1 MCSNKENSGK
11 DIHWIIIDDNES
23 VLENISDELTDSGIN
38 RNFIHCFTPGKQV
51 KFNPKLQSNNELW
64 LDFNGDTYDW
74 DYEINPSLI
83 KGWRKT
89 LFELIKDIENKISNI
104 KKLYFVFILDILY
117 QDDCNFCGFDLYRAI
132 RWHINPEHYIVRFL
146 SHLSRSL
153 IEEFID
159 NEYPNLKLGREVK
172 KRISKNEISKKGT
185 RLKANNYYRIDL
197 GFYSKAGYRKDISRS
212 SNVDDIKINIIN
224 HDIIDNIKETFP
236 RDISYNDIF
245 WLYNNI
251 YPVLKVCEDSEN
263 SKTDKNNKK
272 EEEDISYVVID
283 GEKRIDISSV
293 KYNKN
298 YITRESIFKSRY
310 KFLELCYNLIQED
323 KKSDIIENIGI
334 FNQTNNSFKFNITG
348 EDTDKKMSK
357 GLHFECEWMG
367 KEYTLKSPLYRQEV
381 LRLYNLLNDPEK
393 KVIDILFIGDKVDVK
408 LANSIVNDELVDNVN
423 DIKDLQT
430 IVGKTRPKYI
440 IVNQADDNN
449 NTILKTIKEVILS
462 IPNFEIHGF
471 GVYFI
476 ANYWQDKGIPQ
487 SCLLNIKDDNTICI
501 ESPISPVFWKLI
513 FMLAVEY
520 PLDTIIHDLFN
531 KNNYTVEEWE
541 KAKQRAVNLLS
552 LKKDD
557 KKYQSISDIIGGSIY
572 DGNMKWSVGN
582 QIYNYRNFLI
592 KLGINSKQE
601 GNVEHIHWILIT
613 DNDKLKNTIQKELEK
628 LAENFAI
635 SNNLKYT
642 DEDFTCWMFSD
653 IDEIDKIEKKVDE
666 LKQINNSQFVFMF
679 DSKAPILQY
688 IKEENKEIL
697 QTAIQYIAERMKRE
711 SITFRIFFTYNS
723 QSEREEFYSERKYL
737 QIEEYKAIDE
747 LNNIENR
754 LVKRIKEEQKDLLKG
769 ITEEQKI
776 LVKGIKDELDK
787 RMKDVVSAKQLFLF
801 YPSEMKE
808 DKIEII
814 GPDVLYFIRKD
825 LKNCYSL
832 NKELWGIFEQK
843 DDHKEFL
850 KHIEDQLEKFYKEI
864 KFTFNKDKYETNNIN
879 CQCNWT
885 GYALKEQDN
894 INFFKDRIRLIS
906 KYIVLKLNRENYK
919 KLYDDP
925 IFDEMKRYK
934 LSCYKG
940 NIRWNNL
947 FEHEKKF
954 IICRIICVIINKEKK
969 KIEDEKNRGRKKTN
983 TGIIKIVFDEYFY
996 LKKDD
1001 CNEILKGISLLNL
1014 VPSFFW

>member
-1 MCSNKENSGK
+1 MCSNKTNSEK
-11 DIHWIIIDDNES
+11 EIHWIIIDDNES
-23 VLENISDELTDSGIN
+23 VLKNIFVELTDSGIKGD
-38 RNFIHCFTPGKQV
+38 FIHCFTPSKQV
-51 KFNPKLQSNNELW
+51 KFNCKPQDNNKLW
-64 LDFNGDTYDW
+64 LEFDGDTYDW
-74 DYEINPSLI
+74 DYEINPSL
-83 KGWRKT
+83 KT
-89 LFELIKDIENKISNI
+89 LFELIKDIENKSNVEN
-104 KKLYFVFILDILY
+104 LYFVFILDILY

-224 HDIIDNIKETFP
+224 QDIIDNIKETFP

-251 YPVLKVCEDSEN
+251 YPVLKVSEDCN
-263 SKTDKNNKK
+263 TSKHIEVDNEGRIIISPVEYNKK
-272 EEEDISYVVID
+272 D
-283 GEKRIDISSV
+283 
-293 KYNKN
+293 
-298 YITRESIFKSRY
+298 ITRESIFRLRRE
-310 KFLELCYNLIQED
+310 FLELCFKVKD
-323 KKSDIIENIGI
+323 TNINQIGL

-348 EDTDKKMSK
+348 ENSDYKMSK
-357 GLHFECEWMG
+357 GLHFKYEWRG
-367 KEYTLKSPLYRQEV
+367 KECTLKSPLYRQEV
-381 LRLYNLLNDPEK
+381 SYLYNLMKCVPRK

-408 LANSIVNDELVDNVN
+408 LADSIVNNELVDNVN
-423 DIKDLQT
+423 DIKNLLT
-430 IVGKTRPKYI
+430 IVGETRPKYI

-449 NTILKTIKEVILS
+449 NAVIKTIKEVILS

-476 ANYWQDKGIPQ
+476 ANYWQEKGIPQ
-487 SCLLNIKDDNTICI
+487 SCLLNIKDGNKICI
-501 ESPISPVFWKLI
+501 VSPISPVFSKLLFLSYI
-513 FMLAVEY
+513 EN
-520 PLDTIIHDLFN
+520 PLDTLRHDLLN
-531 KNNYTVEEWE
+531 KENLNNGEWWDNF
-541 KAKQRAVNLLS
+541 KIWMANLLDLKS
-552 LKKDD
+552 MYSKKDEF
-557 KKYQSISDIIGGSIY
+557 KKRAEIIRKSEYNKEHKKWLIENKEFDIK
-572 DGNMKWSVGN
+572 D
-582 QIYNYRNFLI
+582 FL
-592 KLGINSKQE
+592 KELNLEFEQE
-601 GNVEHIHWILIT
+601 KIHWILIT
-613 DNDKLKNTIQKELEK
+613 DNDNFEGIIKKELERM
-628 LAENFAI
+628 AANSAI
-635 SNNLKYT
+635 SNNLEYT
-642 DEDFTCWMFSD
+642 DKDFTCWMFSD
-653 IDEIDKIEKKVDE
+653 IDKIGEIKEKLDE
-666 LKQINNSQFVFMF
+666 LKQIHNSQFVFMF
-679 DSKAPILQY
+679 DSKVPILQY

-711 SITFRIFFTYNS
+711 SITFRILFTYNS

-832 NKELWGIFEQK
+832 NKELWEIFDRKKIPNK
-843 DDHKEFL
+843 DMEDTLKEFYE
-850 KHIEDQLEKFYKEI
+850 KIIFFFNEDKK
-864 KFTFNKDKYETNNIN
+864 KYETNNIN

-885 GYALKEQDN
+885 GYSLKEQDN
-894 INFFKDRIRLIS
+894 INFFKDRLRLIS
-906 KYIVLKLNRENYK
+906 KYIVLKLNRENYNE
-919 KLYDDP
+919 LYDDS

-934 LSCYKG
+934 LSCYNG

-947 FEHEKKF
+947 FEHEKNF
-954 IICRIICVIINKEKK
+954 LINNIIMRHIINEGKKNLGKEGK
-969 KIEDEKNRGRKKTN
+969 KISEREKTRRVFEEYFILEDENC
-983 TGIIKIVFDEYFY
+983 DEFIN
-996 LKKDD
+996 KFH
-1001 CNEILKGISLLNL
+1001 I
-1014 VPSFFW
+1014 

>member
-1 MCSNKENSGK
+1 MCSNKKNSEK
-11 DIHWIIIDDNES
+11 IIHWIIIDDNES
-23 VLENISDELTDSGIN
+23 VLKNISVELTDSGIN
-38 RNFIHCFTPGKQV
+38 GDFIHCFIPDGQV
-51 KFNPKLQSNNELW
+51 GFDRDLQGNKELW
-64 LDFNGDTYDW
+64 LKFDGDTYDW
-74 DYEINPSLI
+74 DYKI
-83 KGWRKT
+83 KSHIEREKT
-89 LFELIKDIENKISNI
+89 LFELIKDIENKSNVEN
-104 KKLYFVFILDILY
+104 LYFVFILDILY
-117 QDDCNFCGFDLYRAI
+117 QEDCNFCGFDLYRAI
-132 RWHINPEHYIVRFL
+132 RWHVNPEHYIVRFL

-153 IEEFID
+153 IEEFIE
-159 NEYPNLKLGREVK
+159 NEYQNLKLGREVK
-172 KRISKNEISKKGT
+172 KGISKEGT

-251 YPVLKVCEDSEN
+251 YPVLKVCED
-263 SKTDKNNKK
+263 K
-272 EEEDISYVVID
+272 EEDISYVVND
-283 GEKRIDISSV
+283 GKKLIDISSV
-293 KYNKN
+293 KYNNKN
-298 YITRESIFKSRY
+298 ITRESIFKSRW
-310 KFLELCYNLIQED
+310 KFLKLCYNIMPED
-323 KKSDIIENIGI
+323 KRPDIIKEIGL

-348 EDTDKKMSK
+348 EDTDKKMLSK
-357 GLHFECEWMG
+357 RLHFECEWMG

-476 ANYWQDKGIPQ
+476 ANYWQEKGIPQ
-487 SCLLNIKDDNTICI
+487 SCLLNIKDGNKICI
-501 ESPISPVFWKLI
+501 VSPISPVFSKLLFLSYI
-513 FMLAVEY
+513 EN
-520 PLDTIIHDLFN
+520 PLDTLRHDLLN
-531 KNNYTVEEWE
+531 KENLNNGEWWDNF
-541 KAKQRAVNLLS
+541 KIWMANLLDLKS
-552 LKKDD
+552 MYSKKDEF
-557 KKYQSISDIIGGSIY
+557 KKRAEIIRKSEYNKEHKKWLIENKEFDIK
-572 DGNMKWSVGN
+572 D
-582 QIYNYRNFLI
+582 FL
-592 KLGINSKQE
+592 KELNLEFEQE
-601 GNVEHIHWILIT
+601 KIHWILIT
-613 DNDKLKNTIQKELEK
+613 DNDNFEGIIKKELERM
-628 LAENFAI
+628 AANSAI
-635 SNNLKYT
+635 SNNLEYT
-642 DEDFTCWMFSD
+642 DKDFTCWMFSD
-653 IDEIDKIEKKVDE
+653 IDKIGEIKEKLDE
-666 LKQINNSQFVFMF
+666 LKQIHNSQFVFMF
-679 DSKAPILQY
+679 DSKVPILQY
-688 IKEENKEIL
+688 KKGGDKEFL

-711 SITFRIFFTYNS
+711 SITFRILFTYNS
-723 QSEREEFYSERKYL
+723 QSEREEFFSERKYL

-832 NKELWGIFEQK
+832 NKELWEIFDRKKIPNK
-843 DDHKEFL
+843 DMEDTLKEFYE
-850 KHIEDQLEKFYKEI
+850 KIIFFFNEDKK
-864 KFTFNKDKYETNNIN
+864 KYETNNIN

-885 GYALKEQDN
+885 GYSLKEQDN
-894 INFFKDRIRLIS
+894 INFFKDRLRLIS
-906 KYIVLKLNRENYK
+906 KYIVLKLNIENYNE
-919 KLYDDP
+919 LYDDS

-934 LSCYKG
+934 LSCYNG

-947 FEHEKKF
+947 FEHEKNF
-954 IICRIICVIINKEKK
+954 LICKAICVIINKEKK
-969 KIEDEKNRGRKKTN
+969 KIEDEKKQTR
-983 TGIIKIVFDEYFY
+983 V
-996 LKKDD
+996 
-1001 CNEILKGISLLNL
+1001 
-1014 VPSFFW
+1014 